1 MHTYDYM
8 RPAALADALAIL
20 AARPA
25 AGRASVNRPLTNRS
39 VARRPLT
46 VLAGGTDF
54 YPAHVGRPVESDI
67 LDITRVAQLRG
78 VHDEGNLFRIGA
90 TVTWSEL
97 IATPLPPQFEGQFT
111 ALRAAARE
119 IGGVQIQNAGTV
131 AGNLCNASPAA
142 DGVPPLLAL
151 GARVELASQRGVR
164 QLALT
169 DFIVGNRNT
178 LRRADELVTAVLI
191 PKWRAGTRSVFLKLG
206 HRRYLVISIAMVAV
220 ALSVDEAARITL
232 AGVAVGACSAVAQRL
247 SALEARLIGRP
258 AADAAAL
265 VTADDFKH
273 LTPIDDVRGSAAY
286 RLDAAVTLVRQALA
300 EAAAQHGNGAGR

>member
-1 MHTYDYM
+1 MHTYDYL

-25 AGRASVNRPLTNRS
+25 AGRSAAKRPLS
-39 VARRPLT
+39 

-54 YPAHVGRPVESDI
+54 YPAHVGRPVASDI

-78 VHDEGNLFRIGA
+78 VYDEGNLFRIGA

-97 IATPLPPQFEGQFT
+97 IAAPLPPQYEGQFA

-119 IGGVQIQNAGTV
+119 VGGVQIQNAGTV

-142 DGVPPLLAL
+142 DGVPPLMAL
-151 GARVELASQRGVR
+151 GARVELASQRGLR
-164 QLALT
+164 QLALA
-169 DFIVGNRNT
+169 DFIVGNRKT
-178 LRRADELVTAVLI
+178 LMRADELVTAVLI

-220 ALSVDEAARITL
+220 ALSIDEAARITL

-265 VTADDFKH
+265 VTADDFKQ

-286 RLDAAVTLVRQALA
+286 RLDAAVTLVQQALA
-300 EAAAQHGNGAGR
+300 EAAAQQGKGAGR